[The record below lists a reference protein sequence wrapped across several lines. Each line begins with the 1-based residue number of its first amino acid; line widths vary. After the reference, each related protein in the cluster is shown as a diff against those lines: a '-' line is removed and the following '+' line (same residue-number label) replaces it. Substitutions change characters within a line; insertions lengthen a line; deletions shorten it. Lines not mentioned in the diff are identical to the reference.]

1 MQGLQ
6 EKIRKMQKAYDY
18 DKCDLI
24 VDHDDGLKGVMPK
37 SLLGKPTPVLFED
50 KTVMGVEHPHE
61 YLTQKYGE
69 YMVIPDGDHQRQHN
83 FDLLD
88 LTHSYKKA

>member
-1 MQGLQ
+1 
-6 EKIRKMQKAYDY
+6 MQKAYDY
-18 DKCDLI
+18 DKCNLI

-37 SLLGKPTPVLFED
+37 SLLGKPTP
-50 KTVMGVEHPHE
+50 

-83 FDLLD
+83 FHLLD
-88 LTHSYKKA
+88 LEKSYKNV

>member
-1 MQGLQ
+1 
-6 EKIRKMQKAYDY
+6 MQKAYDY
-18 DKCDLI
+18 DKCNLI

-50 KTVMGVEHPHE
+50 KIVMGVEHPHE

-88 LTHSYKKA
+88 LTHSYKKT